1 MSKLRDFRTAKG
13 LSRAELARRAAVT
26 RGYVHH
32 LETGVRRAPG
42 LRTLNALAAAL
53 GLDPAEHAQLVLS
66 FETAPSAVVVEGGVG
81 GPTGAPVGMSQGGA
95 LAPGEAA

>member
-66 FETAPSAVVVEGGVG
+66 FETAPSAVVSP
-81 GPTGAPVGMSQGGA
+81 PTGLPTHLLQAEPA
-95 LAPGEAA
+95 TGEAA